1 MYLVT
6 YLKFAH
12 PPLSR
17 RQVGEALL
25 PPAAGPLVPRG
36 RGGGGLRGLPRH
48 AAAGR
53 RPRPRPRHV
62 RGRHP
67 ARGGLDPTRW
77 PQHDIYKYLQIS
89 THDTDVMEAERFL
102 GPWNQT
108 GSFMNY
114 ENAKLTR
121 QLRYDLS

>member
-1 MYLVT
+1 MRRSYPQLVSPSSPVGVVGAGFGGYLAMLLLDAAPAPAPAMCAAVT
-6 YLKFAH
+6 QPVVDWTRH
-12 PPLSR
+12 
-17 RQVGEALL
+17 G
-25 PPAAGPLVPRG
+25 G
-36 RGGGGLRGLPRH
+36 RNMIS
-48 AAAGR
+48 
-53 RPRPRPRHV
+53 
-62 RGRHP
+62 
-67 ARGGLDPTRW
+67 TN
-77 PQHDIYKYLQIS
+77 IYNYLQIS